1 MDYGRLDLENFMD
14 VATSPMNC
22 SKFSK
27 TVVTHSTVCK
37 FVIRN
42 LWEQQSTSLLKC
54 YSEGRI

>member
-27 TVVTHSTVCK
+27 TVRQYSVVT
-37 FVIRN
+37 
-42 LWEQQSTSLLKC
+42 Q
-54 YSEGRI
+54 